1 MSLLSY
7 TAFIL
12 AASLGLLIAVY
23 IRRKKSKGKPLVCPM
38 RGNCASVIHSDY
50 STFFGIPVEVFG
62 IGYYAVI
69 VIGYAALAFVPGLS
83 SPLLSFGLLGLS
95 TVAFMFSLYL
105 VFIQAFALRQF
116 CTWCI
121 GSALLCAGLFFGA
134 IFHPDA
140 DLVATLGD
148 YRKLVLSLHMIGMA
162 LGLGGALITDIF
174 FFKFLKDYKISEG
187 EADTM
192 NTLSQVIWIG
202 LGILILSGIGLYLP
216 EMARLNASP
225 KFLVKA
231 IVVGVIVI
239 NGLFLNLL
247 IAPKLVKITFER
259 KPHPDGM
266 HHIRRIA
273 FALGAISMTS
283 WVSAFVLGSFRSSPL
298 PFGQLLAMYVSL
310 LCIGVIGS
318 QISERKLVR
327 SAPQDFSVN

>member
-7 TAFIL
+7 PTFIIVAL
-12 AASLGLLIAVY
+12 LGLLIAGY
-23 IRRKKSKGKPLVCPM
+23 ISWKKSKGRPLVCPL

-50 STFFGIPVEVFG
+50 STFFGVPVEKLG

-69 VIGYAALAFVPGLS
+69 MLGYGVLAFVPGFG

-95 TVAFMFSLYL
+95 IVAFMFSLYL

-121 GSALLCAGLFFGA
+121 ASALLCAGLFFGA

-140 DLVATLGD
+140 DLIATLGQ
-148 YRKLVLSLHMIGMA
+148 YRRLVLSLHLVGTA

-187 EADTM
+187 EADIM

-202 LGILILSGIGLYLP
+202 LGILVLSGIGIYLP
-216 EMARLNASP
+216 EMARYNASP

-259 KPHPDGM
+259 KTHLGSM

-283 WVSAFVLGSFRSSPL
+283 WVSAFILGSFRTSPL
-298 PFGQLLAMYVSL
+298 PFGQLLTIYVSL
-310 LCIGVIGS
+310 LCIGVVGS
-318 QISERKLVR
+318 QITERKLVK
-327 SAPQDFSVN
+327 SAPQESNQN